1 MFKRLI
7 IVTILLALIGG
18 GLIWFNF
25 FRDQMI
31 AQFFENMP
39 VQPLPVETIEAEPV
53 TWQPSIVAI
62 GTANAAQ
69 GVDLTVEAA
78 GIVREILFSANEE
91 VEAEQVLLRLD
102 DQVQAADLEAARTQ
116 LQLERTNLARQ
127 QELQSRGVASNVSLD
142 QARAAFDAAEA
153 QIARA
158 TAVIEQRRLTAPF
171 AGTIGL
177 PRVDLG
183 QYVAPGTT
191 VATLQDLNTMRVD
204 FSLPEQNL
212 SEIFI
217 GQTLHVVIEGE
228 KRAFDGEI
236 TGIDPR
242 VDPSSRMVAVRGTVA
257 NSQGALTPGQF
268 VRLNIDLPEETGVI
282 AVPQTAVISS
292 LYGDYVYIVRPR
304 DEAEGTEVRQTFVTT
319 GRRSHGQIEIVSGV
333 EAGDMVVTA
342 GQNRLSNRAPVT
354 LEPESES

>member
-1 MFKRLI
+1 MVKRLI
-7 IVTILLALIGG
+7 IATVLLGLIGG

-39 VQPLPVETIEAEPV
+39 VQALPVETVQAEAV
-53 TWQPSIVAI
+53 TWQPVIAAI

-78 GIVREILFSANEE
+78 GIVREIQFAANDA
-91 VEAEQVLLRLD
+91 VEAGQVLVRLD

-116 LQLERTNLARQ
+116 LVLERTNLARQ

-142 QARAAFDAAEA
+142 QARAGFDAAEA

-158 TAVIEQRRLTAPF
+158 TAIIEQRRLTAPF

-177 PRVDLG
+177 PRVDIG
-183 QYVAPGTT
+183 QYVSPGTT
-191 VATLQDLNTMRVD
+191 IATLQDLDTMRVD
-204 FSLPEQNL
+204 FSLPEQSL
-212 SEIFI
+212 PDIFI
-217 GQTLHVVIEGE
+217 GQTLHVGIEGAE
-228 KRAFDGEI
+228 RAFDGEI

-242 VDPSSRMVAVRGTVA
+242 VDPSSRMVAVRGTIA
-257 NSQGALTPGQF
+257 NPQSALTPGQF
-268 VRLNIDLPEETGVI
+268 VRLHIDLPEETGVV

-292 LYGDYVYIVRPR
+292 LYGDYVYVVRPR
-304 DEAEGTEVRQTFVTT
+304 EDAEGREVRQTFVKT
-319 GRRSHGQIEIVSGV
+319 GRRSSDRIEIVSGV
-333 EAGDMVVTA
+333 EAGDLIVTA

-354 LEPESES
+354 LETEAGS